1 MLYFLLI
8 VLSSNLFSIEILDRN
23 TNYVNVRFE
32 KEDIQV
38 YELYESKNGKDFD
51 KNLLQSVKSNG
62 QNLKIEKLK
71 PNTYYKIK
79 GKKELT
85 FWTLAEKPKKNK
97 ESLMFLKA
105 EENAIKIR
113 VNQKDADGVLVLASL
128 KEIIQLPENGK
139 KIEIGKYGDIKN
151 KVGETFIVGNIKGSG
166 EVILPNLKYG
176 IYNFALIAYNGSGES
191 INFSEKKGILH
202 KHHPQLPSPKLKECE
217 YFKENVAEIQWDRVE
232 GTEYYELLVA
242 EDPEF
247 LSVVLEY
254 DNANLGNGTNFKIF
268 LEDETKKYYWKMRAV
283 GIYNTSTYSDYKV
296 IDYNYINSAKK

>member
-1 MLYFLLI
+1 MFYFLLFILNVNLLSLEI
-8 VLSSNLFSIEILDRN
+8 VERN
-23 TNYVNVRFE
+23 VNYVSIKFE
-32 KEDIQV
+32 KEDTQA

-51 KNLLQSVKSNG
+51 KNVLKEVKSNG
-62 QNLKIEKLK
+62 GVFKIEKLK
-71 PNTYYKIK
+71 SKTLYKLK
-79 GKKELT
+79 GKKEIT

-105 EENAIKIR
+105 NENGIKLR
-113 VNQKDADGVLVLASL
+113 VNQKDSEGVLVLATL
-128 KEIIQLPENGK
+128 KEIILLPESGK
-139 KIEIGKYGDIKN
+139 KFEIGKFGEVKN
-151 KVGETFIVGNIKGSG
+151 KIGETFIVGDIKGSG
-166 EVILPNLKYG
+166 EIELKNMKYG
-176 IYNFALIAYNGSGES
+176 IYSFGLIAYNGSGES
-191 INFSEKKGILH
+191 VNYSEKKGVLH

-232 GTEYYELLVA
+232 GTEYYEVLVA
-242 EDPEF
+242 EDPDF